1 MRSKWLLISRRA
13 CTSTF
18 GHEDGGTGTAIAK
31 ALIEHAERMR
41 YRFAVLDSG
50 PGQSIEHVWA
60 MRAAFT
66 SAKAAL
72 YYPGARV
79 KNPSSSGNLSLPPSG
94 FVAGIYARGDLARG
108 VGKLP
113 ANEVVKLAVGLDD
126 NVTEAEQ
133 AMLNAESINCIRA
146 AGPRNFRVWGAR
158 TLSTDSEWK
167 YVNVRRLFMY
177 LEASIDRG
185 TQWAVSVDI
194 PVGSPRQ
201 SSAHCQRWRVAHA
214 RLACASAPRR
224 RWGVTRRSTTS
235 LVPTKAARAE
245 KASPRPLSAS
255 S

>member
-79 KNPSSSGNLSLPPSG
+79 KNPSSSGTPVRIVPSSSWTT
-94 FVAGIYARGDLARG
+94 A
-108 VGKLP
+108 
-113 ANEVVKLAVGLDD
+113 
-126 NVTEAEQ
+126 
-133 AMLNAESINCIRA
+133 
-146 AGPRNFRVWGAR
+146 
-158 TLSTDSEWK
+158 
-167 YVNVRRLFMY
+167 LF
-177 LEASIDRG
+177 
-185 TQWAVSVDI
+185 
-194 PVGSPRQ
+194 
-201 SSAHCQRWRVAHA
+201 
-214 RLACASAPRR
+214 
-224 RWGVTRRSTTS
+224 
-235 LVPTKAARAE
+235 
-245 KASPRPLSAS
+245 
-255 S
+255 